1 MQPPNDDGRDIAG
14 ARQCGHLD
22 IWGGVEPTIVRIG
35 DTWRDQLQET
45 GHARRPE
52 DLDRIAALGLR
63 TLRYPVLWESIA
75 PREPEE
81 RNWSWHDA
89 RLRRLRDLGIDVIA
103 GLVHHGSG
111 PHYTNLLDPGFP
123 EKLARYAASVA
134 RRYPWLEQFTPVN
147 EPLTTARF
155 STLYGHW
162 YPHCTDYASFLRALI
177 IQCRGIVLAMR
188 AIREITPSAKLVQTE
203 DLGRTFSTPLLRYQ
217 ADFANEQRWLTFDIL
232 CGRVDHAH
240 PLYDFLLRSGMT
252 EEDVRFFLDHAQP
265 PDILGM
271 NHYLT
276 SERYLDERLDLYPSF
291 HHGGNGRH
299 SYADV
304 EAVRI
309 EMAPGTLGPAAR
321 LREMWERYGVPVA
334 VTEVHHGSTRDE
346 QLRWLVESWQSVRD
360 LLPEGIGVGGFTV
373 WALFGLVDWRS
384 LLLRRENIYE
394 PGAFDVRSDP
404 PQPTAL
410 AAATAAMVRGE
421 TYRHPA
427 LAAPGWWRRPER
439 HYVALASHAPPGR
452 TSLQQ
457 PLLIT
462 GGGGR
467 LSGLLA
473 RFCAARGL
481 RAVATSHAEL
491 DITNAAAVRG
501 ALTHHRPWAVI
512 DGTGQRPEEVL
523 EDRAAWRDNL
533 KGSAILAQLCA
544 EMGLPLV
551 SFSTAQVFDGQ
562 LNRPYLEDDAV
573 SPGSVFGEYKA
584 EAERL
589 VASTHSEA
597 LIIRLGHPV
606 GAEAGQPPPVLAPAA
621 LTHLPD
627 LADAVLDLLVDGRTG
642 IWHLTHPE
650 EEPVEDQRVVRLS
663 SRNGLVMPRAGEW
676 LQRLVEARS
685 ATSR

>member
-1 MQPPNDDGRDIAG
+1 MAG
-14 ARQCGHLD
+14 APRYGHLE
-22 IWGGVEPTIVRIG
+22 IWGGVEPTIVRLG

-45 GHARRPE
+45 GHDKRPE

-81 RNWSWHDA
+81 KNWSWHDA
-89 RLRRLRDLGIDVIA
+89 RLRRLRELGIDVIA

-111 PHYTNLLDPGFP
+111 PHYTNLLDPAFP

-134 RRYPWLEQFTPVN
+134 ARYPWLEKFTPVN

-155 STLYGHW
+155 SSLYGHW
-162 YPHCTDYASFLRALI
+162 YPHRTDYASCLRALI

-188 AIREITPSAKLVQTE
+188 AIRKITPSARLVQTE

-217 ADFANEQRWLTFDIL
+217 ADFANEHRWLTFDIL
-232 CGRVDHAH
+232 CGRVDRAH
-240 PLYDFLLRSGMT
+240 PLHDFLLQSGMT
-252 EEDVRFFLDHAQP
+252 EEDMRFFLDHALP

-276 SERYLDERLDLYPSF
+276 SERYLDERLDLYPSC

-304 EAVRI
+304 EAVRV
-309 EMAPGTLGPAAR
+309 EMAPGMLGPAAR
-321 LREMWERYGVPVA
+321 LREMWDRYGIPVA

-360 LLPEGIGVGGFTV
+360 LRRDGVDVRGFTV

-384 LLLRRENIYE
+384 LLRLRENIYE
-394 PGAFDVRSDP
+394 PGAFDARSDP
-404 PQPTAL
+404 PQPTVL

-427 LAAPGWWRRPER
+427 LEAPGWWRRPGR
-439 HYVALASHAPPGR
+439 YYVAPVPGASSVE
-452 TSLQQ
+452 TSLQR

-481 RAVATSHAEL
+481 RAVVASHAEL
-491 DITNAAAVRG
+491 DIADAAAVRD
-501 ALTHHRPWAVI
+501 ALTRYRPWAVI
-512 DGTGQRPEEVL
+512 DGAGQKPEEVL
-523 EDRAAWRDNL
+523 EDAGSAWRDNL
-533 KGSAILAQLCA
+533 EANAVLAQLCA
-544 EMGLPLV
+544 EAGVPLV

-562 LNRPYLEDDAV
+562 LNRLYLEDDAV
-573 SPGSVFGEYKA
+573 SPGSRFGEYKA

-589 VASTHSEA
+589 IASTHSGA

-606 GAEAGQPPPVLAPAA
+606 GAEAGQPPPVPVPAA

-627 LADAVLDLLVDGRTG
+627 LANAVLDLLVDGRTG

-663 SRNGLVMPRAGEW
+663 SRKGQVMPRAGEW
-676 LQRLVEARS
+676 LQRLVTARS
-685 ATSR
+685 VASR